1 MLPFEAAAVFC
12 SGTASAMLAGVLLY
26 SKPRRAHT
34 RRIVY
39 WGAVHFLAAVCMF
52 CALVVRSESIWFLH
66 LCNALLLSA
75 VIFVVSFAYRFPGT
89 WNETEAKRAIF
100 AACILIFA
108 AVAILLLSGIVPG
121 LSGQAGYAGLLVP
134 PTICGIWVF
143 IVYSRR
149 RKLAAR
155 PDQKKFEAFAVFTAV
170 AGAAHLVLQIYLLTA
185 GPVWLYAGTA
195 LQTTAVL
202 MAFRATGIHSKE
214 AIKLTVKLLSS
225 VVFIVF
231 LLAGGL
237 VPVAARESQRAFNQQ
252 RMHDIRAAIA
262 ELYHDDLGL
271 VPEDVQYVAAVRG
284 NQFELIFNRTL
295 VSEGALNES
304 ELERARLC
312 TSSQLLRTKDRY
324 QQCELQ
330 SGRVRFVNA
339 SDPAAFIVYPAVKN
353 REAVEVAFR
362 RSSLDEYLRRNAGFG
377 ILLIAGSA
385 LIMTLAASVM
395 YERMIF
401 RPLQWLLGGI
411 QRLNKGD
418 LAARVRGGSRDE
430 LGHAIRSFN
439 RMSRALRLRTDELQK
454 NNERLDRDKRI
465 LQKFFSRDFL
475 DQVLE
480 EKISHNLGGERL
492 PATILFL
499 DIRNSTSIA
508 EQIDPAVFSQ
518 FLSEI
523 FTDVMDLVYGH
534 HGSVNKL
541 IGDGLL
547 ATFGCPVR
555 TEKPALDA
563 MHCALAVR
571 DYMATF
577 NDVRPDYLKEPV
589 KIGIGIAS
597 GVVFAGNTGSVRRME
612 YTVLGDAVNIASRL
626 ESLTK
631 FAGVDIFVDGAT
643 ASQLEGAA
651 RLRRVRLTK
660 VRGKIQEIEIF
671 YLAGLA
677 APNAD

>member
-1 MLPFEAAAVFC
+1 MLPFEAAAIFC
-12 SGTASAMLAGVLLY
+12 SGTASALLAGVLLA

-39 WGAVHFLAAVCMF
+39 WGAVHFLAAVCAL
-52 CALVVRSESIWFLH
+52 CALVFPSASGLFLH
-66 LCNALLLSA
+66 LCNALLLCA
-75 VIFVVSFAYRFPGT
+75 VLLVVSFAYRFPGS
-89 WNETEAKRAIF
+89 WNETEARRASLTAF
-100 AACILIFA
+100 LLILLAI
-108 AVAILLLSGIVPG
+108 AILPLSRIIPESLVP
-121 LSGQAGYAGLLVP
+121 AARAGLLAL
-134 PTICGIWVF
+134 PTLCGIWVF
-143 IVYSRR
+143 AVYARR

-155 PDQKKFEAFAVFTAV
+155 PDQKKFEAFAAFTVAAGTAHLAMQAYLFTAR
-170 AGAAHLVLQIYLLTA
+170 
-185 GPVWLYAGTA
+185 PVWLYAGAA
-195 LQTTAVL
+195 LQTTSVL

-214 AIKLTVKLLSS
+214 AIRLPIKLLSS
-225 VVFIVF
+225 VAIVVF

-237 VPVAARESQRAFNQQ
+237 VPVASFETQRTFDEMRAQ
-252 RMHDIRAAIA
+252 DIRAAIA
-262 ELYHDDLGL
+262 ELLHDDFGQ
-271 VPEDVQYVAAVRG
+271 VPASVQFVAAPRG
-284 NQFELIFNRTL
+284 QQFELLFNRSYVTEAAL
-295 VSEGALNES
+295 EQSES
-304 ELERARLC
+304 ARTKLC
-312 TSSQLLRTKDRY
+312 TRRALLLTADVY
-324 QQCELQ
+324 QQCEGP
-330 SGRVRFVNA
+330 SGRLRFVDTTEG
-339 SDPAAFIVYPAVKN
+339 SAALIVYPAVGN
-353 REAVEVAFR
+353 GRQVEVAFQR
-362 RSSLDEYLRRNAGFG
+362 ASLQEHLHRNSGFG
-377 ILLIAGSA
+377 ILLIAGWA
-385 LIMTLAASVM
+385 LIMTLAASIM

-418 LAARVRGGSRDE
+418 LTARVRGGARDE
-430 LGHAIRSFN
+430 IGYAIRAFN
-439 RMSRALRLRTDELQK
+439 RMTRALRLRTDELQK

-523 FTDVMDLVYGH
+523 FTDVMDLVYGN

-563 MHCALAVR
+563 MHCALAIR

-577 NDVRPDYLKEPV
+577 NEVRPDYLKEPV
-589 KIGIGIAS
+589 KIGIGIAT

-631 FAGVDIFVDGAT
+631 FAGVDIFLDGAT
-643 ASQLEGAA
+643 AAELQGTA
-651 RLRRVRLTK
+651 RLRRVRLTR

-677 APNAD
+677 YPAD